1 MAAAGAHVAPSTT
14 CSVRVRSSP
23 CSVSARR
30 FVVGP
35 VGRTR
40 ACVGFVSDC
49 ADALLGLPKTLRGA
63 RATQQG
69 PWARSGDSPTSEPSG
84 ESSGTHRALPGSDL
98 PTQVPCHPWGLIST
112 TTWCVRSD
120 SPPSSAPSKDRRG
133 ICESH
138 PDKSPV
144 GGDLSC
150 TLGPHR
156 YIWHVPDIERQFIS
170 FVKLLELKNN
180 TVKFVDRHMYVLC
193 GGKPVL
199 CASVGGSAGQ
209 QLLSIL
215 AVPLLEK
222 DSAPIISSKNA
233 GWLGVQGTPCQ
244 VCNCTCLSG
253 QEPCH
258 VWHERL
264 GHPAQTCVLTGVDQH
279 LFTGVEFADH
289 TMPTSIAIFQLV
301 ASKASNQPIACHLS
315 HI

>member
-1 MAAAGAHVAPSTT
+1 MPGRARSTLQRSTT
-14 CSVRVRSSP
+14 TFDFAQKSSEKSRQGSAREQDHSSSSHSNARVARDAQHGSESGTSRGTIKTTYRRRPTLEVNNKQTTLGKTSNCRREGRTAPQDTSHIHNGKSTTDLRRHTRRRGQTDVGDPVELCSVRVRSSP

-49 ADALLGLPKTLRGA
+49 ADALLGLPKTLRQA

-112 TTWCVRSD
+112 TTWCVPSD
-120 SPPSSAPSKDRRG
+120 SPPSSAPSKGRRG

-138 PDKSPV
+138 PEKSPV

-156 YIWHVPDIERQFIS
+156 YIIP
-170 FVKLLELKNN
+170 
-180 TVKFVDRHMYVLC
+180 
-193 GGKPVL
+193 P
-199 CASVGGSAGQ
+199 
-209 QLLSIL
+209 
-215 AVPLLEK
+215 
-222 DSAPIISSKNA
+222 
-233 GWLGVQGTPCQ
+233 LGV
-244 VCNCTCLSG
+244 
-253 QEPCH
+253 
-258 VWHERL
+258 
-264 GHPAQTCVLTGVDQH
+264 
-279 LFTGVEFADH
+279 
-289 TMPTSIAIFQLV
+289 
-301 ASKASNQPIACHLS
+301 
-315 HI
+315 